1 MPLCRTQPSAIVV
14 VATLRALKYNGG
26 VPKAETAQP
35 NVEAVKAGLCNLAAH
50 VENMK
55 KFGVPVVVAINHFL
69 TDSDEEIAVLE
80 NYCRENDVEFALSD
94 VFAKGGEGGVALAEK
109 VVKACE
115 KPANFAPLYDVE
127 LPIKEKS
134 TSSPRTST
142 EQTAL
147 FTPPRH
153 SSRLPIS
160 KSSDRT
166 NCQSAW
172 QRPSTRC
179 PTTLPSLTSNRIQAQ
194 HP

>member
-1 MPLCRTQPSAIVV
+1 M

-115 KPANFAPLYDVE
+115 KTANFAPLYDIE
-127 LPIKEKS
+127 LPIKEKIDIIAKNIYGADS
-134 TSSPRTST
+134 RCLLLRGAQVDCQYRKARTG
-142 EQTAL
+142 QTANL
-147 FTPPRH
+147 HGKDPVLAVR
-153 SSRLPIS
+153 
-160 KSSDRT
+160 
-166 NCQSAW
+166 
-172 QRPSTRC
+172 RPF
-179 PTTLPSLTSNRIQAQ
+179 QA
-194 HP
+194 